1 MLEKTDDLLNEMNKK
16 VRLNETRI
24 TKNIEPLKNKNMTI
38 YTIRKTESSEDG
50 ESEDNQL
57 TYLIDSSDI
66 NNLESKF
73 TNKLQINKLTL
84 ASSSQDRK
92 KGMIE
97 EIYPKKNWYPKPTP
111 LDLQFEGKHTFVN
124 SSLKA

>member
-1 MLEKTDDLLNEMNKK
+1 MKLESQKD
-16 VRLNETRI
+16 
-24 TKNIEPLKNKNMTI
+24 IEPLKNKNMTI
-38 YTIRKTESSEDG
+38 YTIRKTKSSEDG

-57 TYLIDSSDI
+57 TDLINSLDI
-66 NNLESKF
+66 DNLESQF
-73 TNKLQINKLTL
+73 TDKLQINKLTL

-111 LDLQFEGKHTFVN
+111 LDLQFEGRHTFVN

>member
-84 ASSSQDRK
+84 ASSSQDHK

>member
-1 MLEKTDDLLNEMNKK
+1 MKLESQKD
-16 VRLNETRI
+16 
-24 TKNIEPLKNKNMTI
+24 IEPLKNKNMTI
-38 YTIRKTESSEDG
+38 YTIRKTKSSEDG